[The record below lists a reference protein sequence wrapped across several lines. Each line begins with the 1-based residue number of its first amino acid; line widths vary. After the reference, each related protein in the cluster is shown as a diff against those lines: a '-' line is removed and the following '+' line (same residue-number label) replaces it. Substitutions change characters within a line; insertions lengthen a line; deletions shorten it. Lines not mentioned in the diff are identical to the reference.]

1 MWSGVLLTDDITHYE
16 SMFLLLVYYIEQSNM
31 HRMTCAVSHGNL
43 FRHVHVICFAMSQTK
58 KTTN

>member
-1 MWSGVLLTDDITHYE
+1 
-16 SMFLLLVYYIEQSNM
+16 M

-58 KTTN
+58 KQQTKLKTIIHFN